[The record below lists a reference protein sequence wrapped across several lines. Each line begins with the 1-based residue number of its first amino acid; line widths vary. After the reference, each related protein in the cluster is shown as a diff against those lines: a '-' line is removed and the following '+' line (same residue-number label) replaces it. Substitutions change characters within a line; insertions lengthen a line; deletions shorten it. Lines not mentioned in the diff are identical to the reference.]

1 MDKNELCK
9 KVSASML
16 LLTMSLYA
24 TPVFAY
30 SKDETVYSKLNSEG
44 NSYKTIVSTHL
55 KNTDSENTLND
66 MTNLTNIKNTNGD
79 EKFSQNGHSLI
90 WDAQKHDIYYQG
102 EYTAWIGPGSSTTQS
117 PLATLRNS
125 GFQKNQRGN
134 VVCCHCRNGCGW
146 S

>member
-9 KVSASML
+9 KVSAGML
-16 LLTMSLYA
+16 LVTMSLYA

-79 EKFSQNGHSLI
+79 EKFSQNGNSLI
-90 WDAQKHDIYYQG
+90 WDAQKHPV
-102 EYTAWIGPGSSTTQS
+102 TAGICFRKGKHPDRFLYAAHGYKS
-117 PLATLRNS
+117 R
-125 GFQKNQRGN
+125 
-134 VVCCHCRNGCGW
+134 V
-146 S
+146 